1 MPMPSITTRLGR
13 PLLCAGALLVLRA
26 PVASAQE
33 KGQAAFA
40 AIASVVQQL
49 EADSTTD
56 WTRVDLERLRQHL
69 IDMDDVLLRS
79 TVRAVS
85 VPGGA
90 RFDITGT
97 GRTQAA
103 IQRIVADHAGMLAM
117 EGGLLATA
125 QRTPGGMTLTVT
137 TKDPAAKAVA
147 RVRGL
152 GFAGLLTLGEHH
164 AMHHLML
171 ARGQTMMDHGSHH
184 MGRP

>member
-1 MPMPSITTRLGR
+1 MSARFVRT
-13 PLLCAGALLVLRA
+13 LLCTGALLMLRA
-26 PVASAQE
+26 PALSAQE

-49 EADSTTD
+49 EADPATD
-56 WTRVDLERLRQHL
+56 WARVDLERLRQHL
-69 IDMDDVLLRS
+69 IDMDAVLLRS
-79 TVRAVS
+79 TVRSVA

-97 GRTQAA
+97 GRTRAA

-125 QRTPGGMTLTVT
+125 QQTPSGMTLTVT
-137 TKDPAAKAVA
+137 TKDPAGKAVS

>member
-1 MPMPSITTRLGR
+1 MRSIKALPVRSLLCVAAGV
-13 PLLCAGALLVLRA
+13 LLCAPAL
-26 PVASAQE
+26 SAQE

-49 EADSTTD
+49 DADSSTD
-56 WTRVDLERLRQHL
+56 WSRVDLERLRQHL
-69 IDMDDVLLRS
+69 IDMDEVLLRS
-79 TVRAVS
+79 TVRSVA

-90 RFDITGT
+90 RFTVTGS
-97 GRTQAA
+97 GRTVTA

-117 EGGLLATA
+117 DGGLLAVTA
-125 QRTPGGMTLTVT
+125 RAPGGMTLTVT
-137 TKDPAAKAVA
+137 TKDPAVKAVA

-171 ARGQTMMDHGSHH
+171 ARGQTMMDHH